1 MASICGIRRELWLLA
16 LYVFLCE
23 SHSHSL
29 SDVKKAKMAAEIALA
44 GSLVGV
50 VVPMA
55 TQHLDD
61 FMGVSKMLAF

>member
-1 MASICGIRRELWLLA
+1 MKTLA
-16 LYVFLCE
+16 GSLCCFLCE
-23 SHSHSL
+23 SPSHSL
-29 SDVKKAKMAAEIALA
+29 SDVIKAKMAAEIALT

-61 FMGVSKMLAF
+61 FMGVSKTFAF